1 MEKVL
6 DIVDQFRLNSVAK
19 PSKKLYQAHL
29 KSRSRPED
37 AFKPLTVVLDYFK
50 KITTYMKENGKSDE
64 EVKAWQGEAAKSAKT
79 ILGGFDDYDFYTGE
93 SMEEDSMYVLV
104 NYREDGVTPY
114 ALIWKDGVKEMKV

>member
-1 MEKVL
+1 
-6 DIVDQFRLNSVAK
+6 
-19 PSKKLYQAHL
+19 
-29 KSRSRPED
+29 
-37 AFKPLTVVLDYFK
+37 
-50 KITTYMKENGKSDE
+50 MKENGKTDE
-64 EVKAWQGEAAKSAKT
+64 DIKAWQGQAQTAAKK